1 MDAMDETF
9 KAAYS
14 KSMDDWRD
22 AVDELIKWQTAEH
35 NRIQDLIA
43 EFEDDI
49 IESEHSINEN
59 VLAKLGMEDK
69 FDESKGNELDLI

>member
-14 KSMDDWRD
+14 NNMDDWRE
-22 AVDELIKWQTAEH
+22 ALDELIKWHTAEH
-35 NRIQDLIA
+35 NRLQDLIA

-49 IESEHSINEN
+49 IESEHNINTN

-69 FDESKGNELDLI
+69 FDASKGNELDLI